1 MPIKSPNNGNP
12 PLAPQT
18 GHWAQ
23 ILHWSGGS
31 HCGAGAT
38 IFLCYAFSISSILF
52 LLALAACEFGL
63 VLGLARVGLAGVMA
77 RILGDHLAVLSVFCG
92 SFWLRKGLEFRIPL
106 PADAPGLFAML
117 KNNGGTDQRVTGV
130 GAGTSTISNDIA

>member
-1 MPIKSPNNGNP
+1 
-12 PLAPQT
+12 
-18 GHWAQ
+18 
-23 ILHWSGGS
+23 
-31 HCGAGAT
+31 
-38 IFLCYAFSISSILF
+38 
-52 LLALAACEFGL
+52 
-63 VLGLARVGLAGVMA
+63 MA

-130 GAGTSTISNDIA
+130 GAGTSTISNDIAGRIETQTVGHTAFGMMWST